1 MKNFIKNIFFAN
13 YFYGFCA
20 LSLTIETT
28 LQLNIYFLHPIYYLI
43 LFLSTVFYYTKA
55 YTHLNDPSSNNSRTN
70 WYYKNSAKIKKT
82 QSVFIVLIAFFLVLY
97 LNFLRDKTIS
107 SASILILIFP
117 LTALLYYGLST
128 KGISNYNLRALG
140 WLKPILIGFT
150 WAGVVTAFPLILFWV
165 ENQTAPNFD
174 IMYMLLFIKNMMY
187 VIILAILFDI
197 KDYASDYNKEIKT
210 FVVKYGLRSTI
221 FYILLPLSI
230 IGFGLFMSVAILNNF
245 SAFRIILNSI
255 PFLALLF
262 VIYSMKKRR
271 SILYYL
277 IIIDGLLLLKGICGS
292 IGMLV

>member
-1 MKNFIKNIFFAN
+1 MNSIVKNIFFGN
-13 YFYGFCA
+13 YFYGICA
-20 LSLTIETT
+20 IALTIEST
-28 LQLNIYFLHPIYYLI
+28 LQQNISFLHPIYYII
-43 LFLSTVFYYTKA
+43 LFFSTVFYYTKA
-55 YTHLNDPSSNNSRTN
+55 YTHLNDPSTNNPRTN
-70 WYYKNSAKIKKT
+70 WYYKYSSVLKYT
-82 QSVFIVLIAFFLVLY
+82 QSVYFILISILSFLY
-97 LNFLRDKTIS
+97 LYILREKI
-107 SASILILIFP
+107 INLNIIFILIFP
-117 LTALLYYGLST
+117 FTALLYYGLSS

-140 WLKPILIGFT
+140 WLKPIIIGFT
-150 WAGVVTAFPLILFWV
+150 WAGVVTIFPLILFWV
-165 ENQTAPNFD
+165 EQSTTPNFN
-174 IMYMLLFIKNMMY
+174 IMYVLLFLKNMMY
-187 VIILAILFDI
+187 VLILAILFDI

-245 SAFRIILNSI
+245 SAIRILLNSI

-292 IGMLV
+292 IGMLL

>member
-1 MKNFIKNIFFAN
+1 MVRILSFLYLYILRENIIN
-13 YFYGFCA
+13 
-20 LSLTIETT
+20 
-28 LQLNIYFLHPIYYLI
+28 LNIIF
-43 LFLSTVFYYTKA
+43 
-55 YTHLNDPSSNNSRTN
+55 
-70 WYYKNSAKIKKT
+70 
-82 QSVFIVLIAFFLVLY
+82 
-97 LNFLRDKTIS
+97 
-107 SASILILIFP
+107 ILIFP
-117 LTALLYYGLST
+117 FTALLYYGLSS

-140 WLKPILIGFT
+140 WLKPIIIGFT
-150 WAGVVTAFPLILFWV
+150 WAGVVTIFPLILFWV
-165 ENQTAPNFD
+165 EQASTPNFN
-174 IMYMLLFIKNMMY
+174 IMYVLLFLKNMMY
-187 VIILAILFDI
+187 VLILAILFDI

-230 IGFGLFMSVAILNNF
+230 IGFGLFMSIAILNNF
-245 SAFRIILNSI
+245 SSFRIILNSI

>member
-1 MKNFIKNIFFAN
+1 LKNFIKNIFFAN